1 MKTLCWRF
9 SLLCEKSTKSCSS
22 RDAPSGPRKARV
34 KDNKNVAQ
42 NAKQRHLYYP
52 NLERREADASELQ
65 ASQHSTGE
73 ASHRGHRCCRPT
85 RPRPPAPFD
94 ETSARLT
101 TTTTEVSYRAQPG
114 SPRRFPARPV
124 LSLSFFLFFC
134 RFRGPPDSRSRS
146 RESEPPE
153 MPTTKFPP
161 SSSIA
166 ALLTST
172 LPPPSAH
179 WYPYCKQLLLERL
192 LLVF

>member
-1 MKTLCWRF
+1 MKSCAFWIKWECDRGVKTEFFQASPLKTLCWRF

-22 RDAPSGPRKARV
+22 RDAPSGPEKV
-34 KDNKNVAQ
+34 NKNVAQ
-42 NAKQRHLYYP
+42 NAKQRNLYYP

-65 ASQHSTGE
+65 ASQHSTRD

-124 LSLSFFLFFC
+124 LSLFFSVFLSVPRTSGF
-134 RFRGPPDSRSRS
+134 SVS
-146 RESEPPE
+146 
-153 MPTTKFPP
+153 
-161 SSSIA
+161 
-166 ALLTST
+166 LT
-172 LPPPSAH
+172 
-179 WYPYCKQLLLERL
+179 
-192 LLVF
+192 